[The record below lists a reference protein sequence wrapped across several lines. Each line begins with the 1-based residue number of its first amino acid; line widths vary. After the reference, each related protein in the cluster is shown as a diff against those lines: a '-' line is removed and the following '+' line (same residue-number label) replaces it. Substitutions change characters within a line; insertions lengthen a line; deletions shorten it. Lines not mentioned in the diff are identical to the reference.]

1 MRKITLATSIFIGNK
16 IPLHIAGVFYQIMKF

>member
-16 IPLHIAGVFYQIMKF
+16 NPLHVAGDFDQINIL